1 MNQRYIIEDYF
12 TIEHSNIKKKK
23 IELAQY
29 IMYLLKEDYADTTY
43 TSKRDIVPGKLHKII
58 YDPVTKQQKLVINND
73 YISDDESNSLKL
85 FHSMLDRSSMYT

>member
-1 MNQRYIIEDYF
+1 
-12 TIEHSNIKKKK
+12 
-23 IELAQY
+23 
-29 IMYLLKEDYADTTY
+29 MYGFKSLEEVLEEIGAPQLTDGKLRPTTC
-43 TSKRDIVPGKLHKII
+43 IHLHKII

>member
-1 MNQRYIIEDYF
+1 
-12 TIEHSNIKKKK
+12 
-23 IELAQY
+23 
-29 IMYLLKEDYADTTY
+29 MYLLKEDYADTTY

-85 FHSMLDRSSMYT
+85 FHSMLDRSNIHDKIEK